1 MDRSRMGGGRKEVVE
16 KERMCSQE
24 LSPKGRSRTV
34 EGDPRSHIWFGSP
47 RLDVDPQRQ
56 EGDELGTHGTRRP

>member
-1 MDRSRMGGGRKEVVE
+1 MDRSRMVGGRKEVVE
-16 KERMCSQE
+16 KERMCSKE

-47 RLDVDPQRQ
+47 RLDVD
-56 EGDELGTHGTRRP
+56 L